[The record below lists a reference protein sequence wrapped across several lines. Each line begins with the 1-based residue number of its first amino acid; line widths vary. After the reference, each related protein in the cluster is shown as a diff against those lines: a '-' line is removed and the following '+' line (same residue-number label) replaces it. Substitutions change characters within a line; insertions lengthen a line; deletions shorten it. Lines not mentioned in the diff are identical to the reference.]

1 MNNLVIKKFTLR
13 TSAISLLFK
22 NYLLVE
28 VIHLLIRFSKTKY
41 FKLNT
46 KNTGINGIKNTI
58 RPHTHTH
65 THTHTQITLEKVC
78 KC

>member
-1 MNNLVIKKFTLR
+1 M
-13 TSAISLLFK
+13 SLLFK

-46 KNTGINGIKNTI
+46 KNTGINGIKTTI
-58 RPHTHTH
+58 RPPPPP

-78 KC
+78 KR